1 MTYKAIL
8 FHVEEGVATITLNRP
23 EAFNALDDQM
33 GEELEEVTR
42 RCRADAGVR
51 AVILKGA
58 GRAFC
63 SGADLREVFGQL
75 VQGEARAGLRML
87 EGLHAAITEIQR
99 MEKPVIA
106 QVHGPAVGAGM
117 GLALAC
123 DLTIAAQTAR
133 FIMGYDK
140 VGLSPDGSMTY
151 FLPRLVGPKRAL
163 EIFYTGEVIDGRQ
176 AKRMGLVNRVV
187 PDVELEKET
196 RVLAQQVAQGPT
208 LAFGRAKE
216 LVYRALNESLEA
228 QLEKEREFLGLS
240 AASED
245 FREGVRAMLDK
256 REPRFAGR

>member
-23 EAFNALDDQM
+23 EALNALDDQM

-133 FIMGYDK
+133 FIIGYDK

-163 EIFYTGEVIDGRQ
+163 EIFYTGEVIDADQ
-176 AKRMGLVNRVV
+176 AKRMGLVNRVA

-196 RVLAQQVAQGPT
+196 RALAQQVAQGPT

-216 LVYRALNESLEA
+216 LVYHGLNESLET
-228 QLEKEREFLGLS
+228 QLEKERECLGLS

-245 FREGVRAMLDK
+245 FREGVRALIDK
-256 REPRFAGR
+256 REPQFVGR